1 MKVHKS
7 FTWHGWLTARRG
19 SQFQNPKSDPIQP
32 ISSKGFPPSDGW
44 LKWIPTLTQSSPE
57 PVSNWTSVALGLL
70 GGWKTCYRSYPI
82 NRHGKSQY
90 ITYWFPRFFFW
101 HPILTSF
108 NICELETA
116 NEMDPTRS
124 HIWIQV
130 LWASRYVSQK
140 TQPAEWHIL
149 YIIHLQRVPK
159 NKNSLLIHRIPFLSV
174 DNPLWNP

>member
-7 FTWHGWLTARRG
+7 FTWHGWLTARSR

-70 GGWKTCYRSYPI
+70 GSWKTCYLSYPI
-82 NRHGKSQY
+82 NRHGKSQC
-90 ITYWFPRFFFW
+90 ITYWFPRFFW
-101 HPILTSF
+101 HPILTSLTF
-108 NICELETA
+108 ASLKLQMKWTELDLTFELRCSELQDISK
-116 NEMDPTRS
+116 NY
-124 HIWIQV
+124 
-130 LWASRYVSQK
+130 LK
-140 TQPAEWHIL
+140 NQPAEWHIL

-159 NKNSLLIHRIPFLSV
+159 NTNLFLHRIPFLSV